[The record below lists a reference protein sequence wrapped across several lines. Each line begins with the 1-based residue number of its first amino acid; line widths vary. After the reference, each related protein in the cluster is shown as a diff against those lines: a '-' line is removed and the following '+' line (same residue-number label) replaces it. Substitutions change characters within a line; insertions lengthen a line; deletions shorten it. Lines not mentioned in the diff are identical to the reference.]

1 MNAQKYFEQ
10 HAEELIAR
18 FAGKNVALFFRGFVP
33 TNVRWLAQRE
43 DAILPANKVL
53 NADGTINI
61 AKIDASKRKLVQS
74 LMMQEEGVT
83 VGIYEEMLAIL
94 QNVQDPKAMFDAEF
108 IVVDNNAFPAYVPS
122 CIPAEDAE
130 VLYKAYEAE
139 KTEFGPEAEVLSHY
153 YAAVRMLNDRCYVAL
168 LNRHKGENIRSID
181 FYQKKQAAFT
191 DTAAT
196 LPNDVSP
203 LVLADRFFCGEMDG
217 PLVLPVER
225 EQNAK
230 NNTYDVLAF
239 AAEQCG
245 ATFALNCASHK
256 EQVEPE
262 TVNRYRAIL
271 KQYWGTNADFRMLDF
286 YKDPA
291 AGTETM
297 QISQGEII
305 STIVKQCELA
315 LDGYQDYS
323 NVFLTA
329 PTGAGKSAFYQVSG
343 IYLAQVHQAVT
354 LVITPLIALMKDQ
367 VDGME
372 NRGVSCSTFLN
383 SSVTREEREERLN
396 AIHKGEKSILYIAPE
411 MLLTT
416 SLETLLGGRKLGLL
430 VVDEA
435 HTVTSWGRDFR
446 ADYWFLG
453 DYLERQRKNGLHFPV
468 LCLTATAVFGGK
480 DDVVQDTIST
490 LGLNQPILY
499 LGRVRRDN
507 IDFDIHPLI
516 KQTNESRDEFK
527 VNHVGEKIAEY
538 VDAGK
543 KTLVYCPFRSTV
555 RDIFHAVPLPQREKV
570 RCYYGTEMGK
580 AEKEEAQKAFNENR
594 AVVMVCTKAFGMGV
608 DVPDIVQVYHYAP
621 TGNLADYVQE
631 IGRCA
636 RDKKLQG
643 TAVEEYLPGDLS
655 QLKRLHGMGELRQYQ
670 LREMLRKLYGMYSQ
684 KKHRNLLVS
693 PDVFSYLFNSG
704 EVENRVKTGLLLL
717 AKDLEEAYGFPVL
730 VVRPKAMF
738 TTCYANVPEEI
749 EEEFLSKYGDFVRN
763 LYDNTVTVNRSF
775 TPLASDV
782 VVRNSGNIY
791 EIRMGDLWEKH
802 FSDMTFGMFKAKF
815 FKGELFE
822 QDGTNRISVRVKTQ
836 IHYGQDFETTRNKL
850 RQYMEAVAQVFDAYR
865 KGVQEVDAN
874 GRENVCKMFT
884 VEDFCRDVQ
893 KQLGNEVLNK
903 DFAKA
908 LLELFVMDVQAD
920 PTKREGDRMKFI
932 QAKHNG
938 NQIGLKYRVT
948 NGNYFSMANW
958 MDQQLVN
965 CAPNR
970 EETEYMGYIPATIG
984 GKQNPVMRLLAVL
997 EIFGLASYEV
1007 RGGQNLEIFVRVND
1021 PQKIRSLSESR
1032 SYKNMQLVEIHRR
1045 HADAE
1050 EMMLSF
1056 LTKDLTSKQRWD
1068 LVEDYFLGHD
1078 EVVGK
1083 VLGLEDQN

>member
-33 TNVRWLAQRE
+33 ANVRWLAQRE

-53 NADGTINI
+53 NEDGTISI
-61 AKIDASKRKLVQS
+61 AKIDAAKRKLVQS
-74 LMMQEEGVT
+74 MMMQEEGVT
-83 VGIYEEMLAIL
+83 VGLYEEMLAIL
-94 QNVQDPKAMFDAEF
+94 QNVQDPKEMFDAEF

-130 VLYKAYEAE
+130 VLYKAYETE
-139 KTEFGPEAEVLSHY
+139 KTELGSAEVLSHY
-153 YAAVRMLNDRCYVAL
+153 YASVRMLNDRCYVAL
-168 LNRHKGENIRSID
+168 FNRHKGENIRSID

-191 DTAAT
+191 DAAAT

-203 LVLADRFFCGEMDG
+203 LVLADRFFCGEVEG

-225 EQNAK
+225 EQSAK

-245 ATFALNCASHK
+245 VTFALNCASHK

-262 TVNRYRAIL
+262 TINRYRAIL
-271 KQYWGTNADFRMLDF
+271 KRYWGANADFRMLDF

-343 IYLAQVHQAVT
+343 IYLAQVRQAVT
-354 LVITPLIALMKDQ
+354 VVITPLIALMQDQ
-367 VDGME
+367 VSQLE
-372 NRGVSCSTFLN
+372 ARGVHCATFLN
-383 SSVTREEREERLN
+383 SNVSHEEREERLN

-416 SLETLLGGRKLGLL
+416 SLETLLGGRRLGLF

-446 ADYWFLG
+446 ADYWFMG

-468 LCLTATAVFGGK
+468 LCLTATAVYGGR

-490 LGLNQPILY
+490 LGLNRPIQY

-507 IDFDIHPLI
+507 IDFDIHPLD
-516 KQTNESRDEFK
+516 KQTDESRDEFK
-527 VNHVGEKIAEY
+527 VNHVAQKIAEY
-538 VDAGK
+538 VAEGK

-555 RDIFHAVPLPQREKV
+555 DSIYQAVPFNVKDKV
-570 RCYYGTEMGK
+570 RRYHAGMF
-580 AEKEEAQKAFNENR
+580 KEEKNAAQEAFKNNS
-594 AVVMVCTKAFGMGV
+594 ALVMICTKAFGMGV

-636 RDKKLQG
+636 RDKTLRG

-655 QLKRLHGMGELRQYQ
+655 QLKRLHGIGELRQYQ
-670 LREMLRKLYGMYSQ
+670 LREMLHKLYWMYSQ

-749 EEEFLSKYGDFVRN
+749 EEEFLSKYGEFVRN

-836 IHYGQDFETTRNKL
+836 IHYEQDFDTTRSKL

-865 KGVQEVDAN
+865 KGVHEVDAN
-874 GRENVCKMFT
+874 GKETVRKMFT

-893 KQLGNEVLNK
+893 EKLGNEVLNK

-932 QAKHNG
+932 QATQRGG
-938 NQIGLKYRVT
+938 NRIGLLYRVT

-958 MDQQLVN
+958 MDQKLVN

-1056 LTKDLTSKQRWD
+1056 LTKNLTSKQRWD

-1083 VLGLEDQN
+1083 ILGLEEQN